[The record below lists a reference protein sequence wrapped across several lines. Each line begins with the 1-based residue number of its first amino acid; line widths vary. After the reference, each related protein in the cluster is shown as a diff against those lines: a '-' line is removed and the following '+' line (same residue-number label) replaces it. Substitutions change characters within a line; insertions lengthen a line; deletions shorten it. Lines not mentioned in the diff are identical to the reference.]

1 MDIIYSASPLGAF
14 SNVFLYIGFF
24 FVFGFGGLLLAFLT
38 SSRRKR
44 RKAGNYVLGFLSL
57 LLIFFGALIALATF
71 NTYRSGEKTIHVQVV
86 EKREV
91 TVKCDK
97 YYCAEYRVE
106 TTDGEK
112 FYVFGLDKD
121 TWGRVEENACYQFTY
136 YPLKPLLADYL
147 QQDEQY
153 PNLYET
159 TGYITLIARVG
170 CS

>member
-14 SNVFLYIGFF
+14 SNVFLYYIGFF
-24 FVFGFGGLLLAFLT
+24 FVFGFGGLLLVFLT
-38 SSRRKR
+38 SNRRKR

-71 NTYRSGEKTIHVQVV
+71 NTYRSGEKIIHVQVV

-91 TVKCDK
+91 TVKCNK
-97 YYCAEYRVE
+97 YYCTEYRVE

-112 FYVFGLDKD
+112 FYVFGLDED
-121 TWGRVEENACYQFTY
+121 TWGRVDENACYQFTY

-147 QQDEQY
+147 KQDDPYQD
-153 PNLYET
+153 LYET
-159 TGYITLIARVG
+159 TGYITLIKKVG
-170 CS
+170 C